1 MSSKGVNC
9 VKTVIKGCYNITKLI
24 KVRVESEVVV
34 GVRISTL
41 AEVLAPWLAPAELS
55 ATPFEVCSFSES
67 LLRISAQWL
76 ARRASTCSI
85 LSPIDCLS

>member
-1 MSSKGVNC
+1 MEGVNC

-41 AEVLAPWLAPAELS
+41 AEVLAPWLAPAELP
-55 ATPFEVCSFSES
+55 ATLSEV
-67 LLRISAQWL
+67 LINLDQWKLRLGSKASIAEPISCATWL
-76 ARRASTCSI
+76 SR
-85 LSPIDCLS
+85 